1 MFSALIFAAGPE
13 RVPYVRAL
21 AAATGQLQVLRE
33 FSSVPSAY
41 ELARLINTV
50 DPDIVLMDLRLGQ
63 SGFECAARIRECSK
77 RAAIVGLGGE
87 SDLGALAR
95 QVGFSTVV
103 GPHSSADDLSFAM
116 REALHQH
123 QGGVEQHLFSFL
135 PTKAG
140 SGASTVVLNTGVALA
155 QVHRKRVLVVDAD
168 LRSGI
173 LANLLGIRPSA
184 NIQNLLADASEMDQ
198 FRWARSVTSAHGVDF
213 LLSSRALDTAMPEW
227 PAYFQLINFAR
238 DRYDAI
244 LVDLPELV
252 NPATTELVCR
262 SRMVYPVCTTEI
274 PSLQLTQQR
283 YEELTRCQIPSERI
297 GVLLNRWHKSDPAPA
312 QIGAMLGLPVLRT
325 FPNDYPTVRAAVGDG
340 MPVPM
345 NSRLGQAFA
354 DFAGRLLSS
363 VEMQPEPA
371 SSLAGRLKGFFAS
384 R

>member
-13 RVPYVRAL
+13 RSPYIRAL

-33 FSSVPSAY
+33 FSVVPGAY
-41 ELARLINTV
+41 ELARMINTM
-50 DPDIVLMDLRLGQ
+50 DPDIVLLDLRLGQ
-63 SGFECAARIRECSK
+63 AGFECAGRIRESSK
-77 RAAIVGLGGE
+77 RTAIVGLGGE
-87 SDLGALAR
+87 SDLGVLAR

-103 GPHSSADDLSFAM
+103 GQNSSADELAFAM

-123 QGGVEQHLFSFL
+123 QGGVERHLFSFL

-155 QVHRKRVLVVDAD
+155 QVHHKRVLVIDAD

-173 LANLLGIRPSA
+173 LANLLGIPPSN
-184 NIQNLLADASEMDQ
+184 NIQNLLLDSNEIDQ
-198 FRWARSVTSAHGVDF
+198 FRWARSITTAHGVDF
-213 LLSSRALDTAMPEW
+213 LLSSRALDTAAPEW
-227 PAYFQLINFAR
+227 PAYFRLINFAR

-252 NPATTELVCR
+252 NPATTELVSR

-283 YEELTRCQIPSERI
+283 YDELMRCRIPPERI

-312 QIGAMLGLPVLRT
+312 EIGEMLGLPVMRT
-325 FPNDYPTVRAAVGDG
+325 FPNDYPTLRAAMSEGRT
-340 MPVPM
+340 VPL
-345 NSRLGQAFA
+345 NSRLGQAFT
-354 DFAGRLLSS
+354 DFAGRLLGAVPPHGESAGWLS
-363 VEMQPEPA
+363 
-371 SSLAGRLKGFFAS
+371 GRLKGLFAS

>member
-1 MFSALIFAAGPE
+1 MFSALIFAAGPD

-33 FSSVPSAY
+33 FTAIPGTY
-41 ELARLINTV
+41 ELARLINTME
-50 DPDIVLMDLRLGQ
+50 PDIALLDIRLGQ
-63 SGFECAARIRECSK
+63 AGFDCAARIRECSA
-77 RAAIVGLGGE
+77 RVAIVGLGGE
-87 SDLGALAR
+87 SDLGSLAR
-95 QVGFSTVV
+95 QVGFSAVV
-103 GPHSSADDLSFAM
+103 GSHTSADELSSAM
-116 REALHQH
+116 RQALHQH
-123 QGGVEQHLFSFL
+123 QGGVERHLFSFL
-135 PTKAG
+135 PSKAG

-155 QVHRKRVLVVDAD
+155 ETHRQRVLVIDAD

-173 LANLLGIRPSA
+173 LANLLGLRPTG
-184 NIQNLLADASEMDQ
+184 NIQHLLTETGGMDQ
-198 FRWARSVTSAHGVDF
+198 FRWDRSVVRAHGVDF
-213 LLSSRALDTAMPEW
+213 LLSSRALDSPLPDW

-283 YEELTRCQIPSERI
+283 YEELTRCSIPPERI

-312 QIGAMLGLPVLRT
+312 EIGAMLGLPVMRT
-325 FPNDYPTVRAAVGDG
+325 FPNDYPTVRAAVSEG
-340 MPVPM
+340 MPVPKD
-345 NSRLGQAFA
+345 SRLGHAYS
-354 DFAGRLLSS
+354 DFAGRLIRTIH
-363 VEMQPEPA
+363 PEGEAP
-371 SSLAGRLKGFFAS
+371 SSLAGRLKGFFAN